1 MEPKVQLIEKISQK
15 IIKIQKRSAGD
26 SSTIEDNMISLL
38 PINSPLT
45 EKSSKAAFSVSQN
58 VQKRTNYPVYS
69 HFNNFSFP

>member
-45 EKSSKAAFSVSQN
+45 EKSSKAAFSVSRN
-58 VQKRTNYPVYS
+58 VQKRTN
-69 HFNNFSFP
+69 

>member
-1 MEPKVQLIEKISQK
+1 MEPKVQLIEKFSQK

-45 EKSSKAAFSVSQN
+45 EKSSKAAFSVSRN
-58 VQKRTNYPVYS
+58 VQKRTN
-69 HFNNFSFP
+69 